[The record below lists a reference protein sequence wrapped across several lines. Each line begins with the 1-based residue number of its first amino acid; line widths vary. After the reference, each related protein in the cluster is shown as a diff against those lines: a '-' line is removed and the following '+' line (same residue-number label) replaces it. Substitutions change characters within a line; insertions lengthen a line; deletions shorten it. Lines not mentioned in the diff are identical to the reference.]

1 MELAIPLLAAA
12 GLYVISNQSS
22 QTYSPNEERYK
33 EGFDDKK
40 FQLPNENIP
49 DKNYPNDSIVVP
61 ELDRTSYLSVNHRYD
76 GNGAYTDKFFNPY
89 VNIDGSEKGSGRI
102 NKGGSTNPSLLTGS
116 GLSGDSDSYSNKY
129 LSDTTFY
136 SMTGKQVT
144 GDYFSHNNMVPF
156 FGSHLRNIHGDVNSN
171 ESVLDNM
178 MGSGSQIIS
187 KTEQSPLFSP
197 HENLQWA
204 LGMPSQTDFIQ
215 SRINPSTKLTGVK
228 PFADEKVGPGLGLG
242 YTTEASGGY
251 NSGMFMR
258 ESWVDRGVDEL
269 RVENKPKSSGHLLF
283 GHEGPADSYIKYT
296 ADSSKIGAVEK
307 NRPDTYFEM
316 GQERYFTTKSAAT
329 APTLRTL
336 PLESFS
342 HRGENNINYVGNAGN
357 GTNGLYVSGEY
368 MPSHN
373 NELGAYPILSAG
385 ANGKGNPN
393 NHDYG
398 INSQLAYPNNRM
410 TTQEPNYYGIIGG
423 AIGAVVAPLLDS
435 LRPSRRENTVGTL
448 RQYQNP
454 KSTVNNGYIFNP
466 NDRLPPTIRETT
478 GDGKQHM
485 NINANQ
491 RGTGYVVTEN
501 QPVDTNRMTTSDYYY
516 AGGSSASN
524 QFQRPRAYDSEY
536 NQRNNDLKSSTIE
549 GYMVK
554 GNMELLNSEVNMTSK
569 PKEKYLYNGRPVAP
583 NNMPSQTPD
592 QFNMGKIQG
601 SQESYQTIQLD
612 RNSPDIL
619 SSLSG
624 NPFALNVLNGI

>member
-22 QTYSPNEERYK
+22 QNYSPSEEPSK
-33 EGFDDKK
+33 EGFYGKNL
-40 FQLPNENIP
+40 QLPNENIP
-49 DKNYPNDSIVVP
+49 DKNYPEEYPVSVP

-89 VNIDGSEKGSGRI
+89 VKMSGSEAGSGRI
-102 NKGGSTNPSLLTGS
+102 SKGGATSLLTGS
-116 GLSGDSDSYSNKY
+116 GLSGDTESYSNEY
-129 LSDTTFY
+129 LSDTKFY

-156 FGSHLRNIHGDVNSN
+156 FGSHLRNQHGDVNFS
-171 ESVLDNM
+171 ESVLDNLI
-178 MGSGSQIIS
+178 GSGSQTIS

-215 SRINPSTKLTGVK
+215 SRINPSTKMTGVK

-283 GHEGPADSYIKYT
+283 GHEGPADSYVKYT

-307 NRPDTYFEM
+307 NRPDTHFEM

-329 APTLRTL
+329 APALRTL

-373 NELGAYPILSAG
+373 NELGAYPILSA
-385 ANGKGNPN
+385 AASGKGNPN

-435 LRPSRRENTVGTL
+435 LRPSRRENTVGAL

-454 KSTVNNGYIFNP
+454 KSSVTNGYLFNP

-501 QPVDTNRMTTSDYYY
+501 QAVDTNRMTTSDYYY
-516 AGGSSASN
+516 AGGSSAVN
-524 QFQRPRAYDSEY
+524 QFQRPRAYDPEY
-536 NQRNNDLKSSTIE
+536 SQRNNDLKSSTIE

-554 GNMELLNSEVNMTSK
+554 GNMELLNGEINMTSK
-569 PKEKYLYNGRPVAP
+569 PKEKYLYNGRPIAP

-601 SQESYQTIQLD
+601 SQELYQTIQLD